1 MKLLRSWLHDLG
13 FSLMQRSRDW
23 PTISNQ
29 PDRERSMSEMI
40 DYVSEAKGSQLYA
53 DFLNHL
59 PTKQLHNYVPLFVRH
74 FEPCRMTVQRVLEIG
89 VEAGTSLRMWRDY
102 FPNAEIWGFDIDPR
116 CKSQESDRIKVVIG
130 DQTKEMDL
138 NTLPGNF
145 DIVIDDG
152 LHTQD
157 AQIKTFLFIF
167 REKMAERGIYV
178 VEDCEKR
185 FRTIDFFKN
194 LGNLINWWPE
204 DVLPRDWPK
213 LNDLTQHLAAS
224 NLSRQDQFLIRYT
237 LGVSIYRH
245 IIFVDR
251 GRNPEDGTA
260 SFRLN
265 EPNLVADVGR
275 VRQQFLDT

>member
-1 MKLLRSWLHDLG
+1 ML
-13 FSLMQRSRDW
+13 
-23 PTISNQ
+23 
-29 PDRERSMSEMI
+29 EMI

-74 FEPCRMTVQRVLEIG
+74 FEPCRTTVRRVLEIG

-130 DQTKEMDL
+130 DQTKEIDL
-138 NTLPGNF
+138 DTLPGDF

-213 LNDLTQHLAAS
+213 LNDLTQHLPAS
-224 NLSRQDQFLIRYT
+224 NLSSQDQFLVRHT

-265 EPNLVADVGR
+265 EPDLVADVGR